1 MANSQQP
8 PFRILIVGGS
18 VAGLTLAHCLE
29 RANIEYLVLEKGN
42 DIAPQLGASIGIM
55 PNGGRI
61 LEQLGLFEEIEHVI
75 EPLHQ
80 ANIIFPDGYNF
91 SNVYPKV
98 VGDRFG
104 YPLAFLDR
112 QWFLQI
118 VYERLGAKQNVL
130 TGKRV
135 VEVRQLEHGVA
146 VVAADGSVY
155 EGDLVV
161 GADGVHSQV
170 RSEIWRMAASQ
181 PGIIGKCDKTCMT
194 VEYAC
199 VFGISSAIP
208 GLEISEQI
216 NGIFDHLS
224 VLTIHGKHGRV
235 FWFVIQKLDRKY
247 VYPDVPRFSDKDA
260 VQLLNRL
267 KDVRFWKDI
276 SVGDLWKNREVFSMT
291 ALEEGLLETWYY
303 DRMVLA
309 GDSVHKMT
317 PNFGQG
323 ANCAFEDAATL
334 SSLLHDLVNV
344 RGVCKP
350 SNAQIK
356 HLLQQYRQTRYTRM
370 AGMCRAAAS
379 VSRVQARDGFFNV
392 VFGRYWAPYAGNV
405 PADMASKVIAD
416 AEVVTFLPL
425 PERTGPG
432 WEKYGR
438 KAKSGVQVA
447 WTVLFFA
454 LLALGWCCIGLPKNS
469 FMFGRW

>member
-8 PFRILIVGGS
+8 PFRVLIVGGS

-42 DIAPQLGASIGIM
+42 DIAPQVGASIGIM

-61 LEQLGLFEEIEHVI
+61 LEQLGLFDDIERVI
-75 EPLHQ
+75 EPLYQ
-80 ANIIFPDGYNF
+80 ANIIYPDGYSF

-104 YPLAFLDR
+104 YPIAFLDR
-112 QWFLQI
+112 QRFLQI
-118 VYERLGAKQNVL
+118 VYERLRAKQNVL

-135 VEVRQLEHGVA
+135 VGVRPLDHGVA
-146 VVAADGSVY
+146 VVTTDGSVY

-161 GADGVHSQV
+161 GADGVHSRV
-170 RSEIWRMAASQ
+170 RS
-181 PGIIGKCDKTCMT
+181 MT

-224 VLTIHGKHGRV
+224 VLTIHGRHGRI
-235 FWFVIQKLDRKY
+235 FWFVIQKLDKKY

-260 VQLLNRL
+260 ERLLYRL
-267 KDVRFWKDI
+267 KHVRFWKDI
-276 SVGDLWKNREVFSMT
+276 CVGDLWKNREVFSMT
-291 ALEEGLLETWYY
+291 ALEEGFFETWHYE
-303 DRMVLA
+303 RMVLA

-350 SNAQIK
+350 SNAQIE
-356 HLLQQYRQTRYTRM
+356 HLLQQYRQTRYARM
-370 AGMCRAAAS
+370 VGMCRTAAS
-379 VSRVQARDGFFNV
+379 VSRVQARDGFLNT
-392 VFGRYWAPYAGNV
+392 VFGRYWAPYAGNL

-416 AEVVTFLPL
+416 AEVVSFLPL

-432 WEKYGR
+432 WKKYRR
-438 KAKSGVQVA
+438 KRTTGGHVGWA
-447 WTVLFFA
+447 VLFFA
-454 LLALGWCCIGLPKNS
+454 LFVLGWCCIGLPQIN
-469 FMFGRW
+469 FMFARW